1 MAAAARAPL
10 SSSLPLLAT
19 EDVPLVSHLHGRMRR
34 AERGIDRTELK
45 RAVKY
50 GKRSRANPGRNGQP
64 RWKYVH
70 NDIVY
75 ITDETSR
82 HEITSW
88 RTRDDDAEEE
98 DEAGE
103 LNDDVTVG
111 ATGTHVVIIVDDSG
125 SMRTNDIPG
134 YEHRKQAVYN
144 CLKKDFF
151 LPQVATA
158 GDAKVSTH
166 GEVFAS
172 LIRFNDEATV
182 IFERVQADK
191 EVSKK
196 VMLNKLDKERNKRAR
211 SHGNY
216 LPALRAADELLAKD
230 SRSFA
235 RLMVLLLSD
244 GAPSDHQEM
253 ECKHGTMVWRSFGES
268 LGKVSFIECPTGGRR
283 CRWLVKDREQRECV
297 EWAKKLATKYG
308 EDRVVITTVAFG
320 DPKQNFSTLE
330 KMAQAIPRGSFQ
342 KLGLSSL
349 ELRTAFSSLTS
360 TLTTLRT
367 EGGSIRRTPR
377 AGIEVRSRHGMEGD
391 ELEMINRDD
400 GDWWIYDENS
410 TIRKYVWNGRRLDL
424 IRLHD
429 GAVGMA
435 FEKHPF
441 AEGVERFT
449 FRCVEITPEQDGGD
463 GKFLTC
469 GNSLVAKEAKIHE
482 NLTMQFQKR
491 LCRVQY
497 EASQLAE
504 QFNRRLASGIDE
516 WYVSF
521 LDVCVYMVEDESY
534 ESGVAWILAEDH
546 LDGRFEKW
554 NNNAGHVKKKTN
566 VTAKKNETLNDWS
579 IMETLLLT
587 QLDAIVEEEEDNEN
601 GTGFI
606 SIEHERRELQKQI
619 NKDDVPQAFSHFTY
633 EATGGTKLVC
643 DLQGV
648 WNSTDGFR
656 FTDPVIHQG
665 EGKEEENTRSDGT
678 PDRKVRANGPTDR
691 GDIGIAN
698 FFRSHECNEIC
709 RRLGLKD
716 QPLERHQQ
724 QCVPCTP

>member
-1 MAAAARAPL
+1 M
-10 SSSLPLLAT
+10 
-19 EDVPLVSHLHGRMRR
+19 SHLHGRMRR

-50 GKRSRANPGRNGQP
+50 GKRSHANPGRNGQP

-330 KMAQAIPRGSFQ
+330 KMTRSYVGLPLWKHHESIGHFSLGHGQSRASNTCGCSCVAGQPCSFPLAVRKTPPGSASRSRTSCIAAAATTTKSSVIPAQSSASTDLGCVAMTARESGSRRGKPLADMPRAAAAKIPAPASTMATQVVVVWLAPIASERRREGE
-342 KLGLSSL
+342 SL
-349 ELRTAFSSLTS
+349 RNEIK
-360 TLTTLRT
+360 LTT
-367 EGGSIRRTPR
+367 
-377 AGIEVRSRHGMEGD
+377 
-391 ELEMINRDD
+391 
-400 GDWWIYDENS
+400 
-410 TIRKYVWNGRRLDL
+410 
-424 IRLHD
+424 
-429 GAVGMA
+429 
-435 FEKHPF
+435 
-441 AEGVERFT
+441 
-449 FRCVEITPEQDGGD
+449 
-463 GKFLTC
+463 
-469 GNSLVAKEAKIHE
+469 
-482 NLTMQFQKR
+482 
-491 LCRVQY
+491 
-497 EASQLAE
+497 
-504 QFNRRLASGIDE
+504 
-516 WYVSF
+516 
-521 LDVCVYMVEDESY
+521 
-534 ESGVAWILAEDH
+534 
-546 LDGRFEKW
+546 
-554 NNNAGHVKKKTN
+554 
-566 VTAKKNETLNDWS
+566 
-579 IMETLLLT
+579 
-587 QLDAIVEEEEDNEN
+587 
-601 GTGFI
+601 
-606 SIEHERRELQKQI
+606 
-619 NKDDVPQAFSHFTY
+619 
-633 EATGGTKLVC
+633 
-643 DLQGV
+643 
-648 WNSTDGFR
+648 
-656 FTDPVIHQG
+656 
-665 EGKEEENTRSDGT
+665 
-678 PDRKVRANGPTDR
+678 
-691 GDIGIAN
+691 
-698 FFRSHECNEIC
+698 
-709 RRLGLKD
+709 
-716 QPLERHQQ
+716 
-724 QCVPCTP
+724 